1 MAYPVNRCHNIP
13 VGHGMRGSRFENNLD
28 DMQAAPTAEMA
39 LRHPGLIV
47 GIKTAHYSGPEFL
60 PVERAVEAGTIANIP
75 VMVDFGQA
83 HHDRSL
89 ADLLEEL
96 GGTPGNAEPIDLKR
110 AVVGIQAAATQALFT
125 ACAAVGL
132 GDRIRIIAE
141 LKEGADV

>member
-1 MAYPVNRCHNIP
+1 MISLDERTLENHVRAA
-13 VGHGMRGSRFENNLD
+13 VG
-28 DMQAAPTAEMA
+28 Q
-39 LRHPGLIV
+39 LIDNAD
-47 GIKTAHYSGPEFL
+47 KL
-60 PVERAVEAGTIANIP
+60 
-75 VMVDFGQA
+75 
-83 HHDRSL
+83 RSL